1 VVGTVPNGNVA
12 ETRQAD
18 AAQAEYYRR
27 ELSGIR
33 AQAQS
38 DVARRYIELQQLQ
51 ASGLMARAADVR
63 RIIRA
68 LESELVTLDRLG
80 EGLDRWL

>member
-1 VVGTVPNGNVA
+1 VVGSVPNGNVA
-12 ETRQAD
+12 DTRRAD

-27 ELSGIR
+27 ELSAIR

-38 DVARRYIELQQLQ
+38 DVARRYIELQRLQ
-51 ASGLMARAADVR
+51 AAGLTARAADVR
-63 RIIRA
+63 RIVRA
-68 LESELVTLDRLG
+68 LESELATLNRLG